1 MSVLKYFLHPT
12 LNNPAHEDY
21 RKASIFV
28 YTSFVTCLFLIIYN
42 IYFLFFE
49 WDNTLKIITNLVG
62 TLTFVLGFVYFKYS
76 DNLKKSLSIFMIMC
90 YPSSLISIYHTGG
103 IFSADIIWVALL
115 IVSAYLFINITI
127 GSIISAI
134 SIIYLTIL
142 YFMDTYGNPAF
153 KNYIIENSSTHN
165 IFTFGF
171 VILLMSSLLISFN
184 KVLQRTNQKLETL
197 KQEQIEELQEKI
209 KEKTEELN
217 LLRKDLAKDFH
228 DEMGNKLASI
238 TILSQSIG
246 LKMDIGKSEAEIKKL
261 LNTIEERSIELYHG
275 TKDFIWSIDFKSDYI
290 DEWFIYTRDF
300 GEDFFEK
307 LGISFY
313 SSSDIKQDSN
323 LTFDTNVS
331 RQLIY
336 ILKEIMTNT
345 AKHSNATQTNLQLL
359 LLQETNEIDIVFSDN
374 GNGFNIENIQQR
386 GINNIRERIAKIN
399 GKLDINSDK
408 TTGSVFKIRLPL
420 QHNYKL

>member
-1 MSVLKYFLHPT
+1 
-12 LNNPAHEDY
+12 
-21 RKASIFV
+21 
-28 YTSFVTCLFLIIYN
+28 
-42 IYFLFFE
+42 
-49 WDNTLKIITNLVG
+49 
-62 TLTFVLGFVYFKYS
+62 
-76 DNLKKSLSIFMIMC
+76 
-90 YPSSLISIYHTGG
+90 
-103 IFSADIIWVALL
+103 
-115 IVSAYLFINITI
+115 
-127 GSIISAI
+127 
-134 SIIYLTIL
+134 
-142 YFMDTYGNPAF
+142 MDTYGNPAF

>member
-1 MSVLKYFLHPT
+1 
-12 LNNPAHEDY
+12 
-21 RKASIFV
+21 
-28 YTSFVTCLFLIIYN
+28 
-42 IYFLFFE
+42 
-49 WDNTLKIITNLVG
+49 
-62 TLTFVLGFVYFKYS
+62 
-76 DNLKKSLSIFMIMC
+76 
-90 YPSSLISIYHTGG
+90 
-103 IFSADIIWVALL
+103 
-115 IVSAYLFINITI
+115 ITI

>member
-1 MSVLKYFLHPT
+1 M
-12 LNNPAHEDY
+12 
-21 RKASIFV
+21 
-28 YTSFVTCLFLIIYN
+28 
-42 IYFLFFE
+42 
-49 WDNTLKIITNLVG
+49 
-62 TLTFVLGFVYFKYS
+62 
-76 DNLKKSLSIFMIMC
+76 
-90 YPSSLISIYHTGG
+90 
-103 IFSADIIWVALL
+103 
-115 IVSAYLFINITI
+115 
-127 GSIISAI
+127 
-134 SIIYLTIL
+134 TIL